1 MGRGATWHDDPGSA
15 AAAAAVVIAM
25 VGLPRDVEEI
35 YFGGGGIVS
44 QARPGTILIDMT
56 TSSPSLAKR
65 VASAPAAKRLRALDA
80 PVSGGGIGARG
91 AQLSILIGGAQADVA
106 GAEPIPPPMGAESS

>member
-35 YFGGGGIVS
+35 YFGGGGVVS
-44 QARPGTILIDMT
+44 QARPGTILIDMP
-56 TSSPSLAKR
+56 TSRPSLAKLI
-65 VASAPAAKRLRALDA
+65 ASAPAGKRLRALDA
-80 PVSGGGIGARG
+80 PLAGGDIGAPD
-91 AQLSILIGGAQADVA
+91 ANASIMIGR
-106 GAEPIPPPMGAESS
+106 AEARDAAAT